1 MIHFTFLSGLN
12 LYNYT
17 PIGKRLLS
25 SAKQCPHCSTPTAMV
40 TQTRRDVSDGY
51 GWRCRTCKKRLGSR
65 SKSFFDKSRLTLQQ
79 WLILPYW
86 WAREYPVTD
95 AREEARVSKKMAID
109 AYQWLREICSQKL
122 TQTTIKLGGDGKI
135 VHIDESLF
143 KHKPKVRKAI
153 VFLFGPPEG
162 GPIFLLLSL
171 KVSGTSGTM

>member
-1 MIHFTFLSGLN
+1 MPN
-12 LYNYT
+12 C
-17 PIGKRLLS
+17 R
-25 SAKQCPHCSTPTAMV
+25 TPTAMV
-40 TQTRRDVSDGY
+40 TQRRRDVSDGY

-79 WLILPYW
+79 WLILLYW
-86 WAREYPVTD
+86 LAREYPVTD
-95 AREEARVSKKMAID
+95 ARQEACVSKKMAID

-153 VFLFGPPEG
+153 VLLFLF
-162 GPIFLLLSL
+162 IIKLAILSSSL
-171 KVSGTSGTM
+171 HDFI